1 MKIPQVIKNFL
12 SSEKGVIALA
22 LLIGA
27 TVLVSI
33 DKMAI
38 AEWQSYSIW
47 IFGIYT
53 GGKSIQGAAA
63 NLAGKPVAGTAVVDS
78 RTEDPADPGK
88 ADGPEAVKT

>member
-1 MKIPQVIKNFL
+1 MLPQVIKNFL
-12 SSEKGVIALA
+12 HSEKGVLALA

-27 TVLVSI
+27 TVLASL

-38 AEWQSYSIW
+38 ADWQEYSIW

-63 NLAGKPVAGTAVVDS
+63 KLSEGRAARSID
-78 RTEDPADPGK
+78 EDPEYDEFPYDSEDDDSEDP
-88 ADGPEAVKT
+88 